1 MRFHQSLGVSCSAYP
16 GDYEKIRVLTDRTI
30 AIRLDSPSSG
40 IRYLLSNVNICVRFL
55 GFKIL
60 AFATGGRA
68 KVTRESSQYLDYL
81 FSALHSQ
88 LQSRWQRLNIE

>member
-40 IRYLLSNVNICVRFL
+40 IRYLLSNVNRFL

-81 FSALHSQ
+81 FSALHS
-88 LQSRWQRLNIE
+88 